1 MSEVASDGRREP
13 NGPFWNAAQ
22 GVPPPRPQRG
32 AERDSAV
39 AQSGETERQV
49 PSSDEAAET
58 TWGARNTTRAKR
70 AAGRHSRFVRRAKI
84 WLPALGVLIA
94 AIVIGRAYLLS
105 HIPALNMPSVL
116 FTKNGL
122 TMVEP
127 RLAGRSRDR
136 AYDFS
141 AARATQAYTSP
152 KIVAFEQLSGRIELS
167 NNGWAKVESKT
178 GQYDG
183 NNDALALAGHVTVT
197 TSTGYLLNADDAAI
211 DLTKGNMSTDNPVHI
226 EGPTGSVDAKA
237 ARVVDGGKTILFSG
251 GVHVTINPASVPPSI
266 GPTGPQPTS
275 SASAPVATSP
285 QPESIGPNP

>member
-13 NGPFWNAAQ
+13 IGPFWNAVEGAS
-22 GVPPPRPQRG
+22 PPRPQRPADRAHESVANMQAEALSPFEPNG
-32 AERDSAV
+32 ARRMS
-39 AQSGETERQV
+39 
-49 PSSDEAAET
+49 
-58 TWGARNTTRAKR
+58 RNTTRAKR

-84 WLPALGVLIA
+84 WLPVLGVVIA
-94 AIVIGRAYLLS
+94 AIVIGRAYILS
-105 HIPALNMPSVL
+105 HVPALNMPSVL

-152 KIVAFEQLSGRIELS
+152 KIVDFEQLSGRIELA

-197 TSTGYLLNADDAAI
+197 TSTGYLLNAEDAAI

-226 EGPTGSVDAKA
+226 EGPTGSIDAKA

-266 GPTGPQPTS
+266 GPAGSQPS
-275 SASAPVATSP
+275 SPASAPAATSP
-285 QPESIGPNP
+285 QPASSGPNP